1 MTWRFEQSGFR
12 SGAFNMEYD
21 QRLARA
27 LRAPDGPSIVR
38 VYGWRP
44 PAISLGWHQSPDE
57 VNLQKCA
64 EAGID
69 VVRRPT
75 GGRAILH
82 SDEVTYCV
90 VMAAGGQG
98 VLATYQ
104 KISEALIIGLS
115 SIGVDAMLEKS
126 QPHFPS
132 LYKTPSSAAC
142 FASAARYEIHVG
154 GRKLVGSAQRR
165 LVGADGREVVL
176 QHGSIL
182 LGPDHLRI
190 VDFLNLPDEETR
202 ERMRGELHSLTTD
215 LSRACGRQVEFDE
228 VEEAL
233 RRGFEL
239 SWGIKFQEIR
249 TLAAMGESEA
259 SSTEGIETSVA
270 V

>member
-1 MTWRFEQSGFR
+1 MTRDE
-12 SGAFNMEYD
+12 
-21 QRLARA
+21 RLARA
-27 LRAPDGPSIVR
+27 IGGPGGFPTVR
-38 VYGWRP
+38 LYGWRP
-44 PAISLGWHQSPDE
+44 PAISIGWHQSLDE
-57 VNLQKCA
+57 VNVGKCA

-69 VVRRPT
+69 IVRRPT

-90 VMAAGGQG
+90 VMASEGRG

-104 KISEALIIGLS
+104 RISEALVRGLRS
-115 SIGVDAMLEKS
+115 LGVDAVLEKS
-126 QPHFPS
+126 QPHFPT
-132 LYKTPSSAAC
+132 LYQSPSSAAC

-165 LVGADGREVVL
+165 FVGVDEQEVVL

-190 VDFLNLPDEETR
+190 VDFLSLPDEETR
-202 ERMRGELHSLTTD
+202 ERMRGELRSLTTD
-215 LSRACGRQVEFDE
+215 LSASTGRRVEFGE

-239 SWGIKFQEIR
+239 SWGIVFKEVR
-249 TLAAMGESEA
+249 TPAESGRFEVPL
-259 SSTEGIETSVA
+259 TEGMETPVIE
-270 V
+270 

>member
-1 MTWRFEQSGFR
+1 MTWRLEHSGFR
-12 SGAFNMEYD
+12 PGAFNMEYD
-21 QRLARA
+21 QRLARE
-27 LRAPDGPSIVR
+27 LRGPDDPSTVR
-38 VYGWRP
+38 IYGWRP
-44 PAISLGWHQSPDE
+44 PAISLGWHQSSGELND
-57 VNLQKCA
+57 QKCA
-64 EAGID
+64 AARID

-90 VMAAGGQG
+90 VMAANGRG

-104 KISEALIIGLS
+104 MISEALVAGLRLL
-115 SIGVDAMLEKS
+115 GVDAMLEKS

-132 LYKTPSSAAC
+132 VYKSPSSAAC

-165 LVGADGREVVL
+165 FVGPAGLEVVL

-190 VDFLNLPDEETR
+190 VDLLNLPDEGTR
-202 ERMRGELHSLTTD
+202 ERMRNELREGTTD
-215 LSRACGRQVEFDE
+215 LTAAAGRRIEFGE
-228 VEEAL
+228 VENAL

-239 SWGIKFQEIR
+239 AWGITFQEVS
-249 TLAAMGESEA
+249 TPAAGEKSKTP
-259 SSTEGIETSVA
+259 STQSVEETIA
-270 V
+270 G